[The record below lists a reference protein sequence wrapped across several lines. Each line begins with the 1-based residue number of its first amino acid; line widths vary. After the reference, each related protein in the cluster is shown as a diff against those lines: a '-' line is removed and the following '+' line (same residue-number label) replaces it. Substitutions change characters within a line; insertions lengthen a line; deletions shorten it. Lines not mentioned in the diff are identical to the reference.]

1 MQKNQDLVVPFFKLQ
16 QTGENIT
23 AQGFIDRFD
32 SNGYGVVNLNQKKQV
47 RAYNFS
53 GFATLTDENLEKQLL
68 EDKNK
73 LLRLNNVYSQ
83 KLHEAQKKNFAN
95 EDMSNLLSTVQD
107 LQKEVSTI
115 KQQNKDQQKEN
126 KDQQKEIKDQQ
137 KEIKDLQQEVKDLQ
151 QENIHLK
158 QKIIDLQQENINL
171 QQELH
176 IFKSDVT
183 VLKTGSLKSFAVKAC
198 AVCGASTRAKCSKC
212 CQVYYCTPSCQK
224 VHWDEHRKS
233 CKEAIPETEIKV
245 TFDHT
250 YYRT

>member
-83 KLHEAQKKNFAN
+83 KLHEAQKKILQ
-95 EDMSNLLSTVQD
+95 MKICQTCYLLF
-107 LQKEVSTI
+107 K
-115 KQQNKDQQKEN
+115 
-126 KDQQKEIKDQQ
+126 
-137 KEIKDLQQEVKDLQ
+137 
-151 QENIHLK
+151 
-158 QKIIDLQQENINL
+158 
-171 QQELH
+171 
-176 IFKSDVT
+176 IFK
-183 VLKTGSLKSFAVKAC
+183 KKSLL
-198 AVCGASTRAKCSKC
+198 
-212 CQVYYCTPSCQK
+212 
-224 VHWDEHRKS
+224 
-233 CKEAIPETEIKV
+233 
-245 TFDHT
+245 
-250 YYRT
+250 